1 MNWFLRN
8 VRTFGLAFALAL
20 VVWISAVVAADP
32 DETRVYPHAVTLEM
46 VGQDPSMVLTGK
58 PPTQVT
64 LTLRAP
70 RSVWEQLTASP
81 DQVRVVIDLAG
92 LAAGEHALT
101 PQVQVNARPVRVVAV
116 SPEKTTVF
124 LEPLATQVFDIHFE
138 TTGEPAIGYQAGS
151 PALDVRRVTVSGP
164 QSLVEQVSLVQ
175 ARIALA
181 NARAT
186 LESAIPVQALDAN
199 GQAIS
204 GLTLT
209 PAQIKVSLPVT
220 QQGGYRD
227 LAVKVLVRGQVAD
240 GYRLTSISVFP
251 PTITVYS
258 GDPALVNNLPGY
270 VETEALNLSGA
281 SQQIERLLSLTLP
294 SGVSVVGDQTV
305 LVQVGVAAI
314 EGSLALNNMQVTLVG
329 LAPGLSVQIAPETL
343 DIILTG
349 PLPFLDGLTAAQIE
363 ITIDV
368 TGLGAGTYQLT
379 PEVKILVSDI
389 QVQSINPATV
399 EVIIAPPATP

>member
-1 MNWFLRN
+1 
-8 VRTFGLAFALAL
+8 
-20 VVWISAVVAADP
+20 
-32 DETRVYPHAVTLEM
+32 
-46 VGQDPSMVLTGK
+46 
-58 PPTQVT
+58 
-64 LTLRAP
+64 
-70 RSVWEQLTASP
+70 
-81 DQVRVVIDLAG
+81 
-92 LAAGEHALT
+92 
-101 PQVQVNARPVRVVAV
+101 
-116 SPEKTTVF
+116 
-124 LEPLATQVFDIHFE
+124 
-138 TTGEPAIGYQAGS
+138 
-151 PALDVRRVTVSGP
+151 
-164 QSLVEQVSLVQ
+164 
-175 ARIALA
+175 
-181 NARAT
+181 
-186 LESAIPVQALDAN
+186 
-199 GQAIS
+199 
-204 GLTLT
+204 
-209 PAQIKVSLPVT
+209 LPVT